1 MKRVGLLVVGALL
14 GGCLHSAPPEVKQE
28 LVPAPA
34 AAAPRKA
41 ELSEAVIAELI
52 VKGKTTKKEVLAA
65 LGSPIAVEQNSRQ
78 LSKEL
83 LATIKAPLPPIAR
96 TKEFWRYNA
105 PPFTGDGA
113 LKSRI
118 LSVMIFFD
126 NDDVAVDY
134 LTSYTDVAS
143 PQ

>member
-1 MKRVGLLVVGALL
+1 MMKRVGLLVVGALL
-14 GGCLHSAPPEVKQE
+14 GGCLHSAPPQVKQE
-28 LVPAPA
+28 LAP
-34 AAAPRKA
+34 AAAPRKV
-41 ELSEAVIAELI
+41 ELTEAALTELI

-65 LGSPIAVEQNSRQ
+65 LGSPVAVEQNSRQ

-105 PPFTGDGA
+105 PPFNSDGA

-134 LTSYTDVAS
+134 LTSYTDVVS